1 MNNLQRLE
9 METKGIDLSQN
20 ELIIYLQENG
30 LQPHED
36 YNATSADSK
45 KAIYQT
51 ALSILESIANNPE
64 MMRNVKIDDMTVSEF
79 HENLMSRID
88 QLTRKVKQMKSD
100 NSSNSD
106 IFMLF
111 L

>member
-20 ELIIYLQENG
+20 ELIIYLKENG
-30 LQPHED
+30 LSPHED

-51 ALSILESIANNPE
+51 ALSVLESVANNPSL
-64 MMRNVKIDDMTVSEF
+64 MKNIRLDDMTVSEF
-79 HENLMSRID
+79 HENLLSRID
-88 QLTRKVKQMKSD
+88 QLTRKIRQMKSD
-100 NSSNSD
+100 NQSNSD
-106 IFMLF
+106 FFMLY